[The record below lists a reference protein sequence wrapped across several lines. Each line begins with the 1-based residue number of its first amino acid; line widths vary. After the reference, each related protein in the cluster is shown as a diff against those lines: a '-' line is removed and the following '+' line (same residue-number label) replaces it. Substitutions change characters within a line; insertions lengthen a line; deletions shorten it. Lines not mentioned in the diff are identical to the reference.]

1 MSSNLTMYLLRVKI
15 QAAAHALHTNS
26 PHQNVNTSVKYQHV
40 QVYQHP
46 NNNQKHKILINGV
59 VANTALC
66 YIVWFVRNSS
76 ERFREIHN
84 LFRCI
89 YSNNFNWHRSKC
101 KKIGSNRIERFSFY
115 KRKMMLIFG
124 ISWTQ
129 ELIWWSLKIICIVMM
144 VLCNVFVWTFFVKA
158 LHQPGGSIVATV
170 TATATNY
177 CCSVDIQTHFCEEA
191 KFGQKHQ
198 IKVTLI
204 FFRRQLETG
213 YLTSTSQCCGGLVPL
228 LLWLVSCLCH

>member
-1 MSSNLTMYLLRVKI
+1 
-15 QAAAHALHTNS
+15 
-26 PHQNVNTSVKYQHV
+26 
-40 QVYQHP
+40 
-46 NNNQKHKILINGV
+46 
-59 VANTALC
+59 
-66 YIVWFVRNSS
+66 
-76 ERFREIHN
+76 
-84 LFRCI
+84 
-89 YSNNFNWHRSKC
+89 
-101 KKIGSNRIERFSFY
+101 
-115 KRKMMLIFG
+115 
-124 ISWTQ
+124 
-129 ELIWWSLKIICIVMM
+129 MM

-228 LLWLVSCLCH
+228 LLWLVSCLCHQAVKIIPYEKRLINVINRLNHLLNKYFLEKLLKYKRFSRVYPQFYRNYYYCSILLLNNAIQYKRIECSILMSANYLSH